1 MCMQKFLRTLGLV
14 LVGAFLVSACVPAD
28 LAVAAA
34 PQASLGKVVLATGV
48 DTNTMDPA
56 VTNARASSII
66 VENMFDSLLW
76 RDPKTNALIPHL
88 AESYKVSD
96 DGLLWTLKLRQDVK
110 FWNGDPFT
118 SADVKFSIVRI
129 QDPNLKSQYRPHIA
143 DIKQINTPDPY
154 TVELVMAKPNPI
166 LPAYFVQ
173 TIKIVPMKYTQ
184 QVGNDQFARKP
195 MGSGPFKF
203 VEWVKD
209 DHLTLAA
216 NKDYFLGPPK
226 IDTLIFR
233 PIPEAST
240 RLAELLSGTVDVI
253 TNVPPQMIAQ
263 INTSPNTATASVGT
277 SRQIYVGLRTEV
289 KPLDDVRVRQAINY
303 AVDIDA
309 IIKNVLGGNAT
320 RVPAAVPFHTFG
332 HDPTLK
338 PYPYDPQKAKTLLTE
353 AGYPNGF
360 TIDFDS
366 PNGRYLK
373 DKEVAQVIAGYLAK
387 VGIKANVNV
396 KEWGLYSTQVDKRIA
411 SPMFL
416 LGWGGG
422 GTFEADTTLNTQL
435 RSTDYHSFY
444 YNTELDKFL
453 DIARTTFDTKKRLEA
468 YKQAQAII
476 YRDAPWLF
484 LWVETATWGMNKRI
498 DWKPRPDE
506 ALWGFDAAPAK

>member
-1 MCMQKFLRTLGLV
+1 MSMHKVLRALGLV
-14 LVGAFLVSACVPAD
+14 LVGAVLVSAGVPAD
-28 LAVAAA
+28 PASAAA
-34 PQASLGKVVLATGV
+34 PPASLGKVVIAPGV

-56 VTNARASSII
+56 ITNARASSII

-96 DGLLWTLKLRQDVK
+96 DGLIWTVKLRKDVK
-110 FWNGDPFT
+110 FWNGDPLT
-118 SADVKFSIVRI
+118 SADVKFSIGRI
-129 QDPNLKSQYRPHIA
+129 QDPAMKSQYRPHLV
-143 DIKQINTPDPY
+143 DIKQVNTPDPY
-154 TVELVMAKPNPI
+154 TVEIVMAKPNPI

-173 TIKIVPMKYTQ
+173 TIKIVPMKYIQ

-195 MGSGPFKF
+195 VGSGPFKF

-216 NKDYFLGPPK
+216 NKDFFLGAPK
-226 IDTLIFR
+226 IETLVFR

-240 RLAELLSGTVDVI
+240 RLAELLSGNVDVI

-263 INTSPNTATASVGT
+263 INANPATATGSVGT
-277 SRQIYVGLRTEV
+277 SRQVFVTLRTEV

-309 IIKNVLGGNAT
+309 IIKNVLGGNGT
-320 RVPAAVPFHTFG
+320 RVAAAVPFHTFG
-332 HDPTLK
+332 VDPTLK
-338 PYPYDPQKAKTLLTE
+338 PYPYDPQKAKALLTE
-353 AGYPNGF
+353 AGYGNGF
-360 TIDFDS
+360 TIDLDS
-366 PNGRYLK
+366 PSGRYLK
-373 DKEVAQVIAGYLAK
+373 DKEVAQAIAGYLAK
-387 VGIKANVNV
+387 VGIKVNVIV
-396 KEWGLYSTQVDKRIA
+396 KEWGLYSDQVDKRLA

-416 LGWGGG
+416 IGWGGG

-444 YNTELDKFL
+444 YNKELDKLL
-453 DIARTTFDTKKRLEA
+453 DIARTTFNTQKRLDA

-484 LWVETATWGMNKRI
+484 LWVETATWGMNKRV

-506 ALWGFDAAPAK
+506 AIWGFDAALGK